1 MFELTIY
8 RAAAQMQRP
17 GAMQFIPPKLS
28 HVKTHPPQ
36 TNRKP
41 TVDARDFLADKG
53 GVKFALPIDAVL
65 PQVLD
70 CLTQSGRVVLQAPPG
85 AGKTTRTPLA
95 ILESGQCPGKILMLE
110 PRRLAARAAAE
121 RMADTL
127 GEKLGETVGY
137 RIRGQSKIGPN
148 TRIEVLT
155 EGILTRMIQADP
167 ELPGVGAILF
177 DEFHERSL
185 AADLGLALAWEL
197 RETLRED
204 LWLVVM
210 SATLDAAPV
219 AALLDDAP
227 IVTSAGRSFPVELTY
242 LPRPAPK
249 DLPFEAEARSLILQ
263 AVADTEGGIL
273 VFLPGEAE
281 IRRTKAALQD
291 HLPKNCVLRPL
302 LGNLPFAEQQLAI
315 RPEARK
321 NLRKIVLAT
330 AIAETSLTI
339 QDVRVVVDCG
349 RARRARYDPEKGLQ
363 RLVTE
368 RVSKAEATQ
377 RAGRAGRVAAG
388 RCYRMWARAEEG
400 AMPAFA
406 PPEIA
411 ISDLAPLALELAQ
424 WGSGPEDLAFLT
436 PPAPGPWA
444 QAKALLGQLGALS
457 DGRLTPHGAA
467 LAKLPLHPRLAQML
481 LQAGPRAAP
490 LAALL
495 SDRDILLTQ
504 NCDLTPALTALTRSA
519 GNKEQAGP
527 IRDHSALDRI
537 KQEAKR
543 LSRLAP
549 KGTREI
555 ALSPAQ
561 CLALAFPERVA
572 QRRPGPQPRYIM
584 AGGKGAVLARDDS
597 LANAR
602 YLVISDLGNPHF
614 STGPDPKIRR
624 ALALGEAELREVF
637 ADQITWETL
646 CHWSK
651 RHRRVIANRSEM
663 LGALSLTQEVWRDA
677 PSEALAAAMVEGVQQ
692 MGLRLPKAARLL
704 QARVAAA
711 PPGQF
716 PDLSD
721 TALLEAAPEWLAPY
735 LTGLTTEQDWKAFDP
750 LPALE
755 AYIGWAALRQLEKI
769 APAHFTTPLGRK
781 ITIDYS
787 GDSPAIELRIQE
799 IFGQTRHPM
808 TGDHPLKVTLLSPA
822 HRPIQVTTDI
832 PGFWTGSYADV
843 RKDMRAQ
850 YPKHP
855 WPEDPTQADP
865 TLRAK
870 PRKR

>member
-1 MFELTIY
+1 
-8 RAAAQMQRP
+8 
-17 GAMQFIPPKLS
+17 MQFIPPKLS

-249 DLPFEAEARSLILQ
+249 DLPFEAQARSLILQ

-349 RARRARYDPEKGLQ
+349 RARRARYDAEKGLQ

-467 LAKLPLHPRLAQML
+467 LARLPLHPRLAQML

-561 CLALAFPERVA
+561 CLALAYPERVA

-808 TGDHPLKVTLLSPA
+808 IGDHPLKVTLLSPA

>member
-1 MFELTIY
+1 
-8 RAAAQMQRP
+8 
-17 GAMQFIPPKLS
+17 MQFIPPKLS

-249 DLPFEAEARSLILQ
+249 DLPFEAQARSLILQ

-457 DGRLTPHGAA
+457 DARLTPHGAA

-561 CLALAFPERVA
+561 CLALAYPERVA

-808 TGDHPLKVTLLSPA
+808 IGDHPLKVTLLSPA

>member
-1 MFELTIY
+1 
-8 RAAAQMQRP
+8 
-17 GAMQFIPPKLS
+17 MQFIPPKLS

-148 TRIEVLT
+148 TCIEVLT

-249 DLPFEAEARSLILQ
+249 DLPFEAQARSLILQ

-467 LAKLPLHPRLAQML
+467 LAKLPLHPRLTQML

-495 SDRDILLTQ
+495 SDRDILSTQ
-504 NCDLTPALTALTRSA
+504 NCDLTPALTALTRPT

-561 CLALAFPERVA
+561 CLALAYPERVA

-624 ALALGEAELREVF
+624 TLALSEAELREVF

-651 RHRRVIANRSEM
+651 RHRRVIANRSEV

-808 TGDHPLKVTLLSPA
+808 IGDHPLKVTLLSPA

>member
-1 MFELTIY
+1 
-8 RAAAQMQRP
+8 
-17 GAMQFIPPKLS
+17 MQFIPPKLS

-249 DLPFEAEARSLILQ
+249 DLPFEAQARSLILQ

-561 CLALAFPERVA
+561 CLALAYPERVA

-808 TGDHPLKVTLLSPA
+808 IGDHPLKVTLLSPA

>member
-1 MFELTIY
+1 
-8 RAAAQMQRP
+8 MQRP

-249 DLPFEAEARSLILQ
+249 DLPFEAQARSLILQ

-495 SDRDILLTQ
+495 SDRDILSTQ

-561 CLALAFPERVA
+561 CLALAYPERVA

-781 ITIDYS
+781 IAIDYS

-808 TGDHPLKVTLLSPA
+808 IGDHPLKVTLLSPA

>member
-1 MFELTIY
+1 MK
-8 RAAAQMQRP
+8 
-17 GAMQFIPPKLS
+17 FIPPKLS

-65 PQVLD
+65 PQVLE

-249 DLPFEAEARSLILQ
+249 DLPFEAQARSLILQ

-302 LGNLPFAEQQLAI
+302 LGNLPSAEQQLAI
-315 RPEARK
+315 RPEAQK
-321 NLRKIVLAT
+321 NMRKIVLAT

-457 DGRLTPHGAA
+457 DGRLTPHGAV

-561 CLALAFPERVA
+561 CLALAYPERVA

-781 ITIDYS
+781 IAIDYS

-808 TGDHPLKVTLLSPA
+808 IGDHPLKVTLLSPA

>member
-1 MFELTIY
+1 
-8 RAAAQMQRP
+8 
-17 GAMQFIPPKLS
+17 MQFIPPKLS

-249 DLPFEAEARSLILQ
+249 DLPFEAQARSLILQ

-315 RPEARK
+315 RPEAQK
-321 NLRKIVLAT
+321 NMRKIVLAT

-495 SDRDILLTQ
+495 SDRDILSTQ

-561 CLALAFPERVA
+561 CLALAYPERVA

-721 TALLEAAPEWLAPY
+721 TALLAAAPEWLAPY

-808 TGDHPLKVTLLSPA
+808 IGDHPLKVTLLSPA

>member
-1 MFELTIY
+1 
-8 RAAAQMQRP
+8 
-17 GAMQFIPPKLS
+17 MQFIPPKLS

-249 DLPFEAEARSLILQ
+249 DLPFEAQARSLILQ

-495 SDRDILLTQ
+495 SDRDILSTQ
-504 NCDLTPALTALTRSA
+504 NCDLTPALTALTRPT

-561 CLALAFPERVA
+561 CLALAYPERVA

-624 ALALGEAELREVF
+624 ALALSEAELREVF

-651 RHRRVIANRSEM
+651 RHRRVIATRSEM

-808 TGDHPLKVTLLSPA
+808 IGDHPLKVTLLSPA

>member
-1 MFELTIY
+1 M
-8 RAAAQMQRP
+8 
-17 GAMQFIPPKLS
+17 
-28 HVKTHPPQ
+28 
-36 TNRKP
+36 
-41 TVDARDFLADKG
+41 DARVFLADKG
-53 GVKFALPIDAVL
+53 RVTFDLPIDAVL
-65 PQVLD
+65 PQVLT

-95 ILESGQCPGKILMLE
+95 ILQSGQCAGKILMLE

-127 GEKLGETVGY
+127 GEPVGETVGY
-137 RIRGQSKIGPN
+137 RIRGQSKIGAN

-167 ELPGVGAILF
+167 ELPGVSAILF

-185 AADLGLALAWEL
+185 AADLGLALTWEL

-219 AALLDDAP
+219 AALLNDAP

-249 DLPFEAEARSLILQ
+249 DLPFEAQARNLIMQ
-263 AVADTEGGIL
+263 ALADTEGGLL

-281 IRRTKAALQD
+281 IRRTKAALQN
-291 HLPKNCVLRPL
+291 HLPKNCVLRLL

-315 RPEARK
+315 QPEAQK
-321 NLRKIVLAT
+321 NIRKIVLAT

-339 QDVRVVVDCG
+339 QDIRVVVDCG
-349 RARRARYDPEKGLQ
+349 RARRARYDSSKGLQ
-363 RLVTE
+363 KLVTE
-368 RVSKAEATQ
+368 RASKAEATQ
-377 RAGRAGRVAAG
+377 RAGRAGRIAPG
-388 RCYRMWARAEEG
+388 HCYRMWARAEEG
-400 AMPAFA
+400 AMPGFA
-406 PPEIA
+406 PPEIE

-424 WGSGPEDLAFLT
+424 WGSRPEDLAFLT
-436 PPAPGPWA
+436 APPPGAWA
-444 QAKALLGQLGALS
+444 QATSLLGQLGALS

-481 LQAGPRAAP
+481 LQAGSSAAP

-495 SDRDILLTQ
+495 SDRDILATQ
-504 NCDLTPALTALTRSA
+504 NSDLTPALTALTRPGA
-519 GNKEQAGP
+519 RKGQAGT
-527 IRDHSALDRI
+527 IRDHAGLDRI
-537 KQEAKR
+537 RQEAKR

-549 KGTREI
+549 KGMREV

-561 CLALAFPERVA
+561 CLALAYPERVA
-572 QRRPGPQPRYIM
+572 QRRPGTQPRYIM
-584 AGGKGAVLARDDS
+584 AGGKGAVLASDDA

-602 YLVISDLGNPHF
+602 YLVISDLGNPHA

-637 ADQITWETL
+637 ADHITWETS

-651 RHRRVIANRSEM
+651 RHRRVIASRSET
-663 LGALSLTQEVWRDA
+663 LGALSLSQEVWRDA
-677 PSEALAAAMVEGVQQ
+677 PAEALAAAMLEGVKL

-704 QARVAAA
+704 QARVAVA
-711 PPGQF
+711 PTGQF
-716 PDLSD
+716 PDCSD
-721 TALLEAAPEWLAPY
+721 AALFEAAPEWLAPY
-735 LTGLTTEQDWKAFDP
+735 LSGLTTEQDWKAFDP

-755 AYIGWAALRQLEKI
+755 GYIGWTALRQLDQI

-781 ITIDYS
+781 IAIDYS

-808 TGDHPLKVTLLSPA
+808 VGDHPMKVTLLSPA
-822 HRPIQVTTDI
+822 QRPIQVTTDI
-832 PGFWTGSYADV
+832 PGFWTGSYEDV

-850 YPKHP
+850 YPKHL

>member
-1 MFELTIY
+1 M
-8 RAAAQMQRP
+8 
-17 GAMQFIPPKLS
+17 
-28 HVKTHPPQ
+28 
-36 TNRKP
+36 
-41 TVDARDFLADKG
+41 DARDFLADKG

-227 IVTSAGRSFPVELTY
+227 IITSAGRSFPVELTY

-249 DLPFEAEARSLILQ
+249 DLPFEAQARSLILQ

-406 PPEIA
+406 PPEIT

-436 PPAPGPWA
+436 PPAPGPWT
-444 QAKALLGQLGALS
+444 QAKALLVQLGALS

-495 SDRDILLTQ
+495 SDRDILSTQ
-504 NCDLTPALTALTRSA
+504 NCDLTPALTALTRPA

-561 CLALAFPERVA
+561 CLALAYPERVA

-637 ADQITWETL
+637 ADQITWETR

-781 ITIDYS
+781 IAIDYS

-808 TGDHPLKVTLLSPA
+808 IGDHPLKVTLLSPA

>member
-1 MFELTIY
+1 
-8 RAAAQMQRP
+8 
-17 GAMQFIPPKLS
+17 MQFIPPKLS

-249 DLPFEAEARSLILQ
+249 DLPFEAQARSLILQ

-315 RPEARK
+315 RPEAQK
-321 NLRKIVLAT
+321 NMRKIVLAT

-495 SDRDILLTQ
+495 SDRDILSTQ
-504 NCDLTPALTALTRSA
+504 NCDLTPALTALTRPT

-561 CLALAFPERVA
+561 CLALAYPERVA

-721 TALLEAAPEWLAPY
+721 TALLAAAPEWLAPY

-808 TGDHPLKVTLLSPA
+808 IGDHPLKVTLLSPA

>member
-1 MFELTIY
+1 
-8 RAAAQMQRP
+8 
-17 GAMQFIPPKLS
+17 MQFIPPKLS

-249 DLPFEAEARSLILQ
+249 DLPFEAQARSLILQ

-495 SDRDILLTQ
+495 SDRDILSTQ
-504 NCDLTPALTALTRSA
+504 NCDLTPALTALTRPA

-561 CLALAFPERVA
+561 CLALAYPERVA

-721 TALLEAAPEWLAPY
+721 TALLAAAPEWLAPY

-781 ITIDYS
+781 IAIDYS

-808 TGDHPLKVTLLSPA
+808 IGDHPLKVTLLSPA

>member
-1 MFELTIY
+1 
-8 RAAAQMQRP
+8 
-17 GAMQFIPPKLS
+17 
-28 HVKTHPPQ
+28 
-36 TNRKP
+36 
-41 TVDARDFLADKG
+41 VDARVFLADKG
-53 GVKFALPIDAVL
+53 RVTFDLPIDAVL
-65 PQVLD
+65 PQVLT

-95 ILESGQCPGKILMLE
+95 ILQSGQCAGKILMLE

-127 GEKLGETVGY
+127 GEPVGGTVGY
-137 RIRGQSKIGPN
+137 RIRGQSKIGAN

-167 ELPGVGAILF
+167 ELPGVSAILF

-185 AADLGLALAWEL
+185 AADLGLALTWEL

-219 AALLDDAP
+219 AALLNDAP

-249 DLPFEAEARSLILQ
+249 DLPFEAQARNLIMQ
-263 AVADTEGGIL
+263 ALADTEGGLL

-281 IRRTKAALQD
+281 IRRTKAALQN
-291 HLPKNCVLRPL
+291 HLPKNCVLRLL

-315 RPEARK
+315 QPEAQK
-321 NLRKIVLAT
+321 NMRKIVLAT

-339 QDVRVVVDCG
+339 QDIRVVVDCG
-349 RARRARYDPEKGLQ
+349 RARRARYDPSKGLQ
-363 RLVTE
+363 KLVTE

-377 RAGRAGRVAAG
+377 RAGRAGRIAPG
-388 RCYRMWARAEEG
+388 RCYRMWARTEEG
-400 AMPAFA
+400 AMPGFA
-406 PPEIA
+406 PPEIE

-424 WGSGPEDLAFLT
+424 WGSRPEDLAFLT
-436 PPAPGPWA
+436 APPPGAWA
-444 QAKALLGQLGALS
+444 QATSLLGQLGALS

-481 LQAGPRAAP
+481 LQAGPSAAP

-495 SDRDILLTQ
+495 SDRDILATQ
-504 NCDLTPALTALTRSA
+504 NCDLTPALTALTRPGA
-519 GNKEQAGP
+519 RKGQAGT
-527 IRDHSALDRI
+527 IRDHAALDRI
-537 KQEAKR
+537 RQEAKR
-543 LSRLAP
+543 LSKLAP
-549 KGTREI
+549 KGTGEV

-561 CLALAFPERVA
+561 CLALAYPERVA
-572 QRRPGPQPRYIM
+572 QRRPGTQPRYIM
-584 AGGKGAVLARDDS
+584 AGGKGAVLASDDA

-602 YLVISDLGNPHF
+602 YLVISDLGNPHA

-637 ADQITWETL
+637 ADHITWETS

-651 RHRRVIANRSEM
+651 RHRRVIASRSET
-663 LGALSLTQEVWRDA
+663 LGALSLSQEVWRDA
-677 PSEALAAAMVEGVQQ
+677 PAEALAAAMLEGVKL
-692 MGLRLPKAARLL
+692 MGLRLPKAAQLL
-704 QARVAAA
+704 QARVAVA
-711 PPGQF
+711 PTGQF
-716 PDLSD
+716 PDCSD
-721 TALLEAAPEWLAPY
+721 AALLEAAPEWLAPY
-735 LTGLTTEQDWKAFDP
+735 LSGLTTEQDWKAFDP
-750 LPALE
+750 LPALQG
-755 AYIGWAALRQLEKI
+755 YIGWTALRQLDQI

-781 ITIDYS
+781 IAIDYS

-808 TGDHPLKVTLLSPA
+808 VGDHPMKVTLLSPA

-832 PGFWTGSYADV
+832 PGFWTGSYEDV

>member
-1 MFELTIY
+1 MSKRI
-8 RAAAQMQRP
+8 R
-17 GAMQFIPPKLS
+17 
-28 HVKTHPPQ
+28 H
-36 TNRKP
+36 KP

-249 DLPFEAEARSLILQ
+249 DLPFEAQARSLILQ

-495 SDRDILLTQ
+495 SDRDILSTQ
-504 NCDLTPALTALTRSA
+504 NCDLTPALTALTRPT

-561 CLALAFPERVA
+561 CLALAYPERVA

-721 TALLEAAPEWLAPY
+721 TALLAAAPEWLAPY

-808 TGDHPLKVTLLSPA
+808 IGDHPLKVTLLSPA

>member
-1 MFELTIY
+1 
-8 RAAAQMQRP
+8 
-17 GAMQFIPPKLS
+17 MQFIPPKLS

-249 DLPFEAEARSLILQ
+249 DLPFEAQARSLILQ

-436 PPAPGPWA
+436 TPAPGPWA

-561 CLALAFPERVA
+561 CLALAYPERVA

-637 ADQITWETL
+637 ANQITWETL

-750 LPALE
+750 LPVLE

-808 TGDHPLKVTLLSPA
+808 IGDHPLKVTLLSPA

>member
-1 MFELTIY
+1 
-8 RAAAQMQRP
+8 
-17 GAMQFIPPKLS
+17 MQFIPPKLS

-249 DLPFEAEARSLILQ
+249 DLPFEAQARSLILQ

-424 WGSGPEDLAFLT
+424 WGSGPEDMAFLT
-436 PPAPGPWA
+436 PPTPGPWA
-444 QAKALLGQLGALS
+444 QAKALLVQLGALS

-495 SDRDILLTQ
+495 SDRDILSTQ
-504 NCDLTPALTALTRSA
+504 NCDLTPALTALTRPT

-561 CLALAFPERVA
+561 CLALAYPERVA

-781 ITIDYS
+781 IAIDYS

-808 TGDHPLKVTLLSPA
+808 IGDHPLKVTLLSPA

>member
-1 MFELTIY
+1 MK
-8 RAAAQMQRP
+8 
-17 GAMQFIPPKLS
+17 FIPPKLS

-249 DLPFEAEARSLILQ
+249 DLPFEAQARSLILQ

-495 SDRDILLTQ
+495 SDRDILSTQ
-504 NCDLTPALTALTRSA
+504 NCDLTPALTALTRPT

-561 CLALAFPERVA
+561 CLALAYPERVA

-808 TGDHPLKVTLLSPA
+808 IGDHPLKVTLLSPA

>member
-1 MFELTIY
+1 
-8 RAAAQMQRP
+8 
-17 GAMQFIPPKLS
+17 MQFIPPKLS

-36 TNRKP
+36 TNHKP

-249 DLPFEAEARSLILQ
+249 DLPFEAQARSLILQ

-504 NCDLTPALTALTRSA
+504 NCDLTPALTALTRPT

-561 CLALAFPERVA
+561 CLALAYPERVA

-781 ITIDYS
+781 IAIDYS

-808 TGDHPLKVTLLSPA
+808 IGDHPLKVTLLSPA

>member
-1 MFELTIY
+1 M
-8 RAAAQMQRP
+8 
-17 GAMQFIPPKLS
+17 PKANS
-28 HVKTHPPQ
+28 
-36 TNRKP
+36 RKP
-41 TVDARDFLADKG
+41 AVDAQDFLADKG
-53 GVKFALPIDAVL
+53 GVKFDLPIDAVL
-65 PQVLD
+65 PQVLE
-70 CLTQSGRVVLQAPPG
+70 CLTQSGRVILQAPPG

-95 ILESGQCPGKILMLE
+95 ILQSGRCPGKILMLE

-121 RMADTL
+121 RMAETL

-137 RIRGQSKIGPN
+137 RIRGQSKVGPN

-155 EGILTRMIQADP
+155 EGILTRIVQADP
-167 ELPGVGAILF
+167 ELPGVSAILF

-185 AADLGLALAWEL
+185 AADLGLALTWEL

-204 LWLVVM
+204 LWIVVM

-219 AALLDDAP
+219 AALLNDAP
-227 IVTSAGRSFPVELTY
+227 IVTSAGRSFPVELIH

-249 DLPFEAEARSLILQ
+249 DLPFEAQARSLIMQ
-263 AVADTEGGIL
+263 AVTDTEGGIL

-291 HLPKNCVLRPL
+291 HLPKTCVLRPL
-302 LGNLPFAEQQLAI
+302 LGSLPFAEQQLAI
-315 RPEARK
+315 QPEAQK
-321 NLRKIVLAT
+321 NMRKIVLAT

-339 QDVRVVVDCG
+339 QDIRVVVDCG
-349 RARRARYDPEKGLQ
+349 RARRARYDPAKGLQ
-363 RLVTE
+363 KLVTE

-388 RCYRMWARAEEG
+388 HCYRMWARAEEG
-400 AMPAFA
+400 TMPAFA
-406 PPEIA
+406 PPEIE

-424 WGSGPEDLAFLT
+424 WGTVPEDLAFLT
-436 PPAPGPWA
+436 APSPGAWA
-444 QAKALLGQLGALS
+444 QANSLLVQLGALS
-457 DGRLTPHGAA
+457 KGRLTPYGAA

-495 SDRDILLTQ
+495 SDRDILSTQ
-504 NCDLTPALTALTRSA
+504 SCDLAPALTALRGSA
-519 GNKEQAGP
+519 GQKAAAGT
-527 IRDHSALDRI
+527 IRDHSALERI

-543 LSRLAP
+543 LSGLAP
-549 KGTREI
+549 KAIREGVF
-555 ALSPAQ
+555 SPAQ
-561 CLALAFPERVA
+561 CLALAYPERIA
-572 QRRPGPQPRYIM
+572 QRRPGTQPRYIM
-584 AGGKGAVLARDDS
+584 AGGKGAILASDDT
-597 LANAR
+597 LANAQ
-602 YLVISDLGNPHF
+602 YLVIADLGNPHI

-624 ALALGEAELREVF
+624 ALALSEAELREVF
-637 ADQITWETL
+637 AERITWETR
-646 CHWSK
+646 CYWSK
-651 RHRRVIANRSEM
+651 RHRRVIASRSET
-663 LGALSLTQEVWRDA
+663 LGALSLMQEVWREA
-677 PSEALAAAMVEGVQQ
+677 PTEALAAAMVEGVQH

-711 PPGQF
+711 PSGQF
-716 PDLSD
+716 PDCAD
-721 TALLEAAPEWLAPY
+721 AALLETAPVWLAPY
-735 LTGLTTEQDWKAFDP
+735 LTGMTTEQDWKSFDP

-755 AYIGWAALRQLEKI
+755 AYVGWNGLHQLEKI
-769 APAHFTTPLGRK
+769 APAHFITPLGRK
-781 ITIDYS
+781 IAIDYT
-787 GDSPAIELRIQE
+787 GDRPAIELRIQE
-799 IFGQTRHPM
+799 MFGQTSHPM
-808 TGDHPLKVTLLSPA
+808 IGDHPLKVTLLSPA

-832 PGFWTGSYADV
+832 PGFWTGSYGDV

>member
-1 MFELTIY
+1 
-8 RAAAQMQRP
+8 
-17 GAMQFIPPKLS
+17 MQFIPPKLS

-249 DLPFEAEARSLILQ
+249 DLPFEAQARSLILQ

-457 DGRLTPHGAA
+457 DGRLTPHGAV

-495 SDRDILLTQ
+495 SDRDILSTQ
-504 NCDLTPALTALTRSA
+504 NCDLTPALTALTRPT

-561 CLALAFPERVA
+561 CLALGYPERVA

-584 AGGKGAVLARDDS
+584 AGGKGAVLTRDDS

-624 ALALGEAELREVF
+624 ALALSEAELREVF

-808 TGDHPLKVTLLSPA
+808 IGDHPLKVTLLSPA

>member
-1 MFELTIY
+1 MSKRI
-8 RAAAQMQRP
+8 R
-17 GAMQFIPPKLS
+17 
-28 HVKTHPPQ
+28 H
-36 TNRKP
+36 KP

-249 DLPFEAEARSLILQ
+249 DLPFEAQARSLILR
-263 AVADTEGGIL
+263 AVADTEVGIL

-495 SDRDILLTQ
+495 SDRDILSTQ
-504 NCDLTPALTALTRSA
+504 NCDLTPALTALTRPT

-561 CLALAFPERVA
+561 CLALAYPERVA

-808 TGDHPLKVTLLSPA
+808 IGDHPLKVTLLSPA